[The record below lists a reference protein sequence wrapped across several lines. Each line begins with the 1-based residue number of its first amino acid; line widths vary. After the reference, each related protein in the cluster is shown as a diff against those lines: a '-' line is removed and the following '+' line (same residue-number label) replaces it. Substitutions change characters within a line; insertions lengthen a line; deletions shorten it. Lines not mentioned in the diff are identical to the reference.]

1 MSGVRRLAFL
11 FLIAIIAVVF
21 GTFAINYY
29 RAQKAASEPPQIIF
43 ERTDRP
49 SKV

>member
-1 MSGVRRLAFL
+1 MLVAKRIAL
-11 FLIAIIAVVF
+11 FVVIGFIALVF

-29 RAQKAASEPPQIIF
+29 RAQKAASEPPPIIF

-49 SKV
+49 SRV

>member
-1 MSGVRRLAFL
+1 MPPIKRIALLVA
-11 FLIAIIAVVF
+11 IAIIATVF
-21 GTFAINYY
+21 GAFAINYY

-49 SKV
+49 SRV

>member
-1 MSGVRRLAFL
+1 MAALKRIALGL
-11 FLIAIIAVVF
+11 LIAFIAVVF

-29 RAQKAASEPPQIIF
+29 RAQKAGGEPPPVIF

-49 SKV
+49 SKA